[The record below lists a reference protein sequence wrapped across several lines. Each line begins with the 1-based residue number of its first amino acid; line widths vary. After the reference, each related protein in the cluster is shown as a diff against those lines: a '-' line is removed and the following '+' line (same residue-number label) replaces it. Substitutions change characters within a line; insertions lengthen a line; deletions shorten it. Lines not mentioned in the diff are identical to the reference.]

1 MKYKIR
7 ATFEVTFDTD
17 NSEHLDG
24 YKSAL
29 SQNDREQLA
38 TEWLYEGCDLIS
50 EELVPSLVGHQI
62 QLVDYRL
69 DALLPCCRKEV
80 V

>member
-17 NSEHLDG
+17 KSNHLETPLLDTTADQLMEEW
-24 YKSAL
+24 YVDATNAL
-29 SQNDREQLA
+29 SEK
-38 TEWLYEGCDLIS
+38 I
-50 EELVPSLVGHQI
+50 VPNLVGHQI

-69 DALLPCCRKEV
+69 DAV
-80 V
+80 IAGG